1 MVGES
6 FFALLK
12 RPSTAHMSDT
22 RTAHASDFR
31 PDIQGLRAIA
41 LALVLAFH
49 AGLGLDGGYVGV
61 DVFFVLSGFLITGLL
76 IREGEK
82 TGRISFLSFYAKRA
96 KRLFPAAALVL
107 VATTIATA
115 LWGPSGEL
123 TEFGLDA
130 VFAAA
135 YLVNWRFAERSV
147 DYLAEDVGRSPFLHF
162 WSLSVEEQ
170 FYFIWPALIA
180 IGLLVSTRFKRPL
193 KLTLGVVLL
202 TVFAPSLIHSALE
215 DTDPKSFFVTTTR
228 LWELALGAYVALG
241 RTTLSRIP
249 ARFGAA
255 ISAVGLAMILSA
267 AVLYNAKTPW
277 PSVYAL
283 LPTVG
288 AALTLIGGQA
298 NSASTI
304 AKALALP
311 PAQFLGAISYSAY
324 LWHWPF
330 IVVGQD
336 WLELKG
342 PAWGFAL
349 CALSIIPATLSY
361 RLVEQPVRF
370 AKALAAHPP
379 YTLAIGAS
387 LSLSAVVAG
396 LTLTLSGTSSP
407 GHAQAEP
414 VSVSVRGAKIMVL
427 PENAGAL
434 ALGKHPTRAPAG
446 EPQRAYPPFLPLPAN
461 ARRDVPSSYGRRCQT
476 KDGSSK
482 ITWCKYGDTQSS
494 RRFVLAGD
502 SLILQYADA
511 FDAIGRARGWLIETA
526 TKSSCP
532 FSVDPEH
539 REDCKQFNQNVLAAL
554 RERPPEVVFT
564 NQHGTSTPEYL
575 LPYWTELTQLGIKVV
590 AIGANP
596 RPPPEQSVYQC
607 LLKNKTDYTKC
618 AFSRQE
624 GLERSALSAQKAA
637 AAKLTGAHVIDLTD
651 YICPKKRCAPVI
663 GNVLVF
669 RQGSHITNSYAKS
682 LAPIIAEKLDKLGL

>member
-41 LALVLAFH
+41 LLLVLAFH
-49 AGLGLDGGYVGV
+49 SGLGLDGGYVGV

-82 TGRISFLSFYAKRA
+82 TGRIDFLSFYAKRS

-107 VATTIATA
+107 IVTTIGTA
-115 LWGPSGEL
+115 LWGPPGEL

-180 IGLLVSTRFKRPL
+180 IGIAVSVRFK
-193 KLTLGVVLL
+193 KTLSKTLSVVLL
-202 TVFAPSLIHSALE
+202 AVFAPSLLHAALE
-215 DTDPKSFFVTTTR
+215 EVDAQSFFVTTTR
-228 LWELALGAYVALG
+228 LWELALGAYVALA
-241 RTTLSRIP
+241 RPTLSRLP
-249 ARFGAA
+249 ARSGGTL
-255 ISAVGLAMILSA
+255 SGLGLVMILSA
-267 AVLYNAKTPW
+267 ALAYNEKTPW

-361 RLVEQPVRF
+361 WLVEQPVRF

-379 YTLAIGAS
+379 YTLAIGTT
-387 LSLSAVVAG
+387 LSLGAMVGGLALALSGATTKEPTEASAV
-396 LTLTLSGTSSP
+396 TLSVKGNQIVVQP
-407 GHAQAEP
+407 G
-414 VSVSVRGAKIMVL
+414 K
-427 PENAGAL
+427 AGAL
-434 ALGKHPTRAPAG
+434 ALGKHPTRSRAG
-446 EPQRAYPPFLPLPAN
+446 EPQSEYPPFFPLPGR
-461 ARRDVPSSYGRRCQT
+461 ARGDVPDSYGRKCQT
-476 KDGSSK
+476 RDGSSK
-482 ITWCKYGDTQSS
+482 VTWCKHGDAKSS
-494 RRFVLAGD
+494 RRVVLAGD
-502 SLILQYADA
+502 SLILQYAEA

-526 TKSSCP
+526 TKSACP

-607 LLKNKTDYTKC
+607 LLENKTDYTKC